1 MTHKKKK
8 APELSGEA
16 ESWKQFEREE
26 RIAWWA
32 ELGRNAFVAFI
43 ASVVATVVA
52 VWLTSGH

>member
-8 APELSGEA
+8 TPEGSGEQ

-26 RIAWWA
+26 RIAWWK
-32 ELGRNAFVAFI
+32 EVGRNAFVAFI
-43 ASVVATVVA
+43 ASVVATLVS